1 MAVHSMNAR
10 RRVHKMGMG
19 SAMNGVHISACVVGG
34 EIRIHVTCYFSFD
47 TEQELSGLYLC
58 FLVVVHL
65 SWVCLFCE
73 QHTITYTPTATTS
86 TAASVLFN
94 STPPRTPTKL
104 TNEMR

>member
-1 MAVHSMNAR
+1 MVHSMNAR
-10 RRVHKMGMG
+10 RLVHKMRMG

-47 TEQELSGLYLC
+47 TEQELSSLYLC

-86 TAASVLFN
+86 TAASVLFRPIQLN
-94 STPPRTPTKL
+94 SPENANKV
-104 TNEMR
+104 N